1 MLEKYIFFVSKQPT
15 LIELSD
21 IHQVVFSRLGAG
33 LGATAART
41 FDLKIVTKSGPEYT
55 FTSINK
61 EEHEVVSA
69 YLQDKKVK
77 TKNEMME
84 GELAIGVDD
93 EDEEMQSVASS
104 GEEVPKP
111 RRGGDDDDSEEG
123 EWTAPSASI
132 TLVLTCLLSRRR
144 GLRGVRVGLR
154 LADRHRLRLRG
165 RPDCVGRERRPRLPA
180 GS

>member
-1 MLEKYIFFVSKQPT
+1 M
-15 LIELSD
+15 
-21 IHQVVFSRLGAG
+21 
-33 LGATAART
+33 
-41 FDLKIVTKSGPEYT
+41 KIVTKTGSDLT

-111 RRGGDDDDSEEG
+111 RTGGDDDDSEEG
-123 EWTAPSASI
+123 TPP
-132 TLVLTCLLSRRR
+132 LSRD
-144 GLRGVRVGLR
+144 L
-154 LADRHRLRLRG
+154 D
-165 RPDCVGRERRPRLPA
+165 EY
-180 GS
+180 